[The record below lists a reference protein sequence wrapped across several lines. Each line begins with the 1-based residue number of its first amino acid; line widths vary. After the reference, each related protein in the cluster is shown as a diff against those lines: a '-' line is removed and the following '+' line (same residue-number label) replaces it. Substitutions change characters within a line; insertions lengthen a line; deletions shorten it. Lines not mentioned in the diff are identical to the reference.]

1 MAEISESE
9 WRSFAKVSVLI
20 GKRAVDIFHND
31 LVAAMGDH
39 APSYETVRLWTQR
52 FKTGR
57 QSTEDDTRSGAPV
70 TKRTARNIAAV
81 RELID
86 EDPRLCG
93 TCSSICGLVIRYSST
108 DLDGGLGT

>member
-20 GKRAVDIFHND
+20 GNSAIDIHND

-52 FKTGR
+52 FETGR

-81 RELID
+81 R
-86 EDPRLCG
+86 
-93 TCSSICGLVIRYSST
+93 
-108 DLDGGLGT
+108 